1 MKPRRLPEVRAL
13 IAQPEFQDWWS
24 ALQQARKDA
33 TTAQQHY
40 DELLSQTT
48 LMEFRA
54 ELTQKNAIDT
64 LYRAGECEDAAANM
78 LHESTDLENRSYR
91 AISDFEEQ
99 RYRVSELWYRLGA
112 AEKNRDEK
120 QDLAGKEK
128 SRKAEL
134 DLRTAETLLRKASE
148 DYERE
153 TAAKSKLWDEVERI
167 WAKSAE
173 VSLLMAEQR
182 VRGKKIRREAE
193 GLFTLAEERK
203 ARAKALRAEADAAS
217 AACEA
222 AQGLVEALL
231 RQARDQFGCSAGA
244 DFLYFRHKD
253 NAKLAFCVSLIEDHD
268 NYNVELRPLMLYAVD
283 RARGASF
290 LEPARLEPT
299 SVEEGDRRFE
309 EYFLRGRKGEA
320 RSAGGTL

>member
-13 IAQPEFQDWWS
+13 IAQPEFQDWWRS
-24 ALQQARKDA
+24 LQSGRKDA
-33 TTAQQHY
+33 ESALARY

-64 LYRAGECEDAAANM
+64 LYKAGECEDAAANM
-78 LHESTDLENRSYR
+78 LFESTDLENRSFR
-91 AISDFEEQ
+91 VIADFEEQ

-112 AEKNRDEK
+112 AEKNLDERK
-120 QDLAGKEK
+120 ELAAKEK
-128 SRKAEL
+128 SRKADAE
-134 DLRTAETLLRKASE
+134 LRTSEALLRKASE

-153 TAAKSKLWDEVERI
+153 TAVKTRLWEEVERI
-167 WAKSAE
+167 WAKAAE

-193 GLFTLAEERK
+193 GMFSLAEERK
-203 ARAKALRAEADAAS
+203 ARAKALRTEAEGAS

-222 AQGLVEALL
+222 AQSRVEALL
-231 RQARDQFGCSAGA
+231 QHARERFDCSAGT
-244 DFLYFRHKD
+244 DFLYFRHRD
-253 NAKLAFCVSLIEDHD
+253 NAKLAYCVCLIEDHD

-283 RARGASF
+283 RQRGAAF
-290 LEPARLEPT
+290 LEPARADSP

-320 RSAGGTL
+320 RSAGA